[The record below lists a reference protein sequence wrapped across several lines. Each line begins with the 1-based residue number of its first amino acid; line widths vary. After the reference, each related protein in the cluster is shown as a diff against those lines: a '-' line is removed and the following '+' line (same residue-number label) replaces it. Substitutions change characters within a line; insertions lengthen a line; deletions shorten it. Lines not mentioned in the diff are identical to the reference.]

1 VGAFDEAFKSRIHIS
16 LFYPW
21 LNVWQTTRIWDMQM
35 RRIKERL
42 KTIEIDTQQIL
53 EYAKLHFET
62 QCRLTGGT
70 GWNGRQI
77 RNAFQSATALAQFEC
92 KSPSDP
98 VHLQV
103 RHFEIVAKAAA
114 EFDDYLIRTTGH
126 SDAERAAFN
135 MMRTDSFNPSTSNPM
150 SLESMMQ
157 ARGYAGAATAHMT
170 SFGGGMG
177 SQMPAQAAFGGTMRS
192 NFATG
197 LQGMQSMNQGNFGMG
212 MGQGMP
218 FQQAGYGMAGP
229 SAAQAAFMG
238 GTQVGNPQQMWPM
251 QNPAPSGMTGI
262 QQGSMGL
269 MPEPVQQ
276 LSGQTQ
282 DTTVGQQAS
291 VQPPGQSQHQ
301 GGNMQAPQGFTAAAG
316 FQQYPQQGQGY

>member
-1 VGAFDEAFKSRIHIS
+1 
-16 LFYPW
+16 
-21 LNVWQTTRIWDMQM
+21 MQM
-35 RRIKERL
+35 RRLKERI
-42 KTIEIDTQQIL
+42 KTIEIDTQQIV

-135 MMRTDSFNPSTSNPM
+135 MMRTDSFKRSISNPM

-157 ARGYAGAATAHMT
+157 ARGYSGAGIAHMA

-177 SQMPAQAAFGGTMRS
+177 GQMPAQAAFGDQTRS
-192 NFATG
+192 NFTTG
-197 LQGMQSMNQGNFGMG
+197 QQGMQGMNQGNFGMG
-212 MGQGMP
+212 MGQSMP
-218 FQQAGYGMAGP
+218 FQQTGYGMAGP
-229 SAAQAAFMG
+229 SAAQAAFVG
-238 GTQVGNPQQMWPM
+238 GAQMGNPQQIWPM
-251 QNPAPSGMTGI
+251 QAQAKAPNILTSM
-262 QQGSMGL
+262 QQGGMGSM
-269 MPEPVQQ
+269 PQQVQQVSGQAQDTAVGQQAPGQ
-276 LSGQTQ
+276 LSGQ
-282 DTTVGQQAS
+282 GQQ
-291 VQPPGQSQHQ
+291 HH
-301 GGNMQAPQGFTAAAG
+301 GGNMQVPQGFNAAVG

>member
-1 VGAFDEAFKSRIHIS
+1 
-16 LFYPW
+16 
-21 LNVWQTTRIWDMQM
+21 MQM
-35 RRIKERL
+35 RRLKERL
-42 KTIEIDTQQIL
+42 KTIQIDNQQIL

-157 ARGYAGAATAHMT
+157 ARGYTGAATAHMA

-177 SQMPAQAAFGGTMRS
+177 GQMPAQAAFGGPMRNS
-192 NFATG
+192 FGTG
-197 LQGMQSMNQGNFGMG
+197 QQGMQGMNQGNFGMG
-212 MGQGMP
+212 LSQNMP
-218 FQQAGYGMAGP
+218 FQQAGYGMTAP
-229 SAAQAAFMG
+229 SASQTAFMG
-238 GTQVGNPQQMWPM
+238 GAQMGNPQQMWPM
-251 QNPAPSGMTGI
+251 QNQSQSGMASM
-262 QQGSMGL
+262 QQSGVGSMSQ
-269 MPEPVQQ
+269 PVQQ
-276 LSGQTQ
+276 VSGQAQETALGHQ
-282 DTTVGQQAS
+282 APGQLPGQGQQS
-291 VQPPGQSQHQ
+291 Q
-301 GGNMQAPQGFTAAAG
+301 GGNIQAPQGFNAAAG
-316 FQQYPQQGQGY
+316 FQQYPQQGQGYQM

>member
-1 VGAFDEAFKSRIHIS
+1 
-16 LFYPW
+16 
-21 LNVWQTTRIWDMQM
+21 MQM

-42 KTIEIDTQQIL
+42 KTIQIDNQQIL

-92 KSPSDP
+92 KNSTEP

-135 MMRTDSFNPSTSNPM
+135 MMRTDSFNPTTSNPM
-150 SLESMMQ
+150 SLENMMQ
-157 ARGYAGAATAHMT
+157 ARGYAGASATQMA
-170 SFGGGMG
+170 FAGGMG
-177 SQMPAQAAFGGTMRS
+177 GQMPAQAAFGGPMRTS
-192 NFATG
+192 FSTTQ
-197 LQGMQSMNQGNFGMG
+197 QGMQGMNQGSFNMG

-218 FQQAGYGMAGP
+218 FQQAGYGMP
-229 SAAQAAFMG
+229 VQSPAQAAFMG
-238 GTQVGNPQQMWPM
+238 AQIGNQQQMWPM
-251 QNPAPSGMTGI
+251 QNQGQSSMAGM
-262 QQGSMGL
+262 QQGGISSM
-269 MPEPVQQ
+269 PQQVQQ
-276 LSGQTQ
+276 VSGQSQ
-282 DTTVGQQAS
+282 DAVVGQQATAQMP
-291 VQPPGQSQHQ
+291 VQGQQPQ
-301 GGNMQAPQGFTAAAG
+301 GGNVQGPQGFNTAAG
-316 FQQYPQQGQGY
+316 FQPYPQQGQGYQM

>member
-1 VGAFDEAFKSRIHIS
+1 
-16 LFYPW
+16 
-21 LNVWQTTRIWDMQM
+21 M
-35 RRIKERL
+35 RRLKERI
-42 KTIEIDTQQIL
+42 KTIEIETQQIL

-157 ARGYAGAATAHMT
+157 ARGYPGAGTAQMA
-170 SFGGGMG
+170 FAGGVGG
-177 SQMPAQAAFGGTMRS
+177 QLPAQAAFGGPMRS
-192 NFATG
+192 NFNTG
-197 LQGMQSMNQGNFGMG
+197 QQGMQGMNQGNFSMG
-212 MGQGMP
+212 VGQGMP
-218 FQQAGYGMAGP
+218 FQQAGYGMP
-229 SAAQAAFMG
+229 VQSSAQAAFMG
-238 GTQVGNPQQMWPM
+238 GAQMGNQQQMWPM
-251 QNPAPSGMTGI
+251 QNQGQSSMAGI
-262 QQGSMGL
+262 QQSGMGSM
-269 MPEPVQQ
+269 PQQVQQ
-276 LSGQTQ
+276 ASGQAP
-282 DTTVGQQAS
+282 DTVVGQQA
-291 VQPPGQSQHQ
+291 PGQLPGQGQQPQ
-301 GGNMQAPQGFTAAAG
+301 GGNLQGPQGFNPAAG
-316 FQQYPQQGQGY
+316 FQQYLQQGQVYQM

>member
-1 VGAFDEAFKSRIHIS
+1 
-16 LFYPW
+16 
-21 LNVWQTTRIWDMQM
+21 MQM

-42 KTIEIDTQQIL
+42 KTIQIDTQQIL
-53 EYAKLHFET
+53 EYAQLHFET

-135 MMRTDSFNPSTSNPM
+135 MMRTDSFNSTTNNPM
-150 SLESMMQ
+150 SFESMMQ
-157 ARGYAGAATAHMT
+157 ARGYAGAGTTKMA
-170 SFGGGMG
+170 FGGGMG
-177 SQMPAQAAFGGTMRS
+177 SQMSAQAAFGGPVRS
-192 NFATG
+192 NFNTG
-197 LQGMQSMNQGNFGMG
+197 QPGMQGLSQGNFSMG

-218 FQQAGYGMAGP
+218 FQQAGYGMPAQ
-229 SAAQAAFMG
+229 SSVQAAFMG
-238 GTQVGNPQQMWPM
+238 GAQMGNQQQLWPM
-251 QNPAPSGMTGI
+251 QSQAQSSMTGI
-262 QQGSMGL
+262 QQGGPGAMAQQ
-269 MPEPVQQ
+269 VQQ
-276 LSGQTQ
+276 VPGQAQ
-282 DTTVGQQAS
+282 DTAGGQQATGQLPGQGQ
-291 VQPPGQSQHQ
+291 QPPS
-301 GGNMQAPQGFTAAAG
+301 GNMQGPQAFGAAAG
-316 FQQYPQQGQGY
+316 FQQYPPQGQGYQM